1 MTDTENKQEL
11 VESLPSL
18 PVVADS
24 ELQLVSTTEPEEPI
38 PTAITTEKIKQE
50 ANTKQEADSTATLSL
65 EQDEFS
71 DAIDDSNIK
80 SAQDLSSVISAL
92 QDTVIVSLPDEKQV
106 QYDKNTKL
114 EEEQDDTVLDTI
126 PEINEFGSS
135 LIKEE
140 EDQEDPI
147 TNEEEEEVKADIDIS
162 LNDDNDDEGIKA
174 ASEPG
179 SPRPTASDLK
189 IATHFEQIRKSID
202 VPTGQNMADFVTPP
216 TPGLAPDSF
225 GQYEGDDNDDD
236 LHPQKKSNEETN
248 ATTVATAAAGVAVTA
263 VAASQPKPA
272 ADSSHIA
279 LSNIDFD
286 EVRPN
291 FLTPRAQEKF
301 GK

>member
-1 MTDTENKQEL
+1 MTDTEKKQEL
-11 VESLPSL
+11 VESPPSL
-18 PVVADS
+18 PVTVDS
-24 ELQLVSTTEPEEPI
+24 KTQQVSG
-38 PTAITTEKIKQE
+38 EKKDEKVKQE
-50 ANTKQEADSTATLSL
+50 AADTDSTISV

-80 SAQDLSSVISAL
+80 SAQDLSNVISAL
-92 QDTVIVSLPDEKQV
+92 QDTAIVSTPDEKHV
-106 QYDKNTKL
+106 QYDKNIKL

-135 LIKEE
+135 LIKDEQDE
-140 EDQEDPI
+140 APIVKDEDI
-147 TNEEEEEVKADIDIS
+147 EEEEVKADIDIS
-162 LNDDNDDEGIKA
+162 LNDDGIKA

-202 VPTGQNMADFVTPP
+202 VPAGQNMADFVTPP
-216 TPGLAPDSF
+216 TPGVAPASF

-236 LHPQKKSNEETN
+236 LHPQKKSGEESEP
-248 ATTVATAAAGVAVTA
+248 ASVAVANGVHAPT

-272 ADSSHIA
+272 SDSSHIP

-291 FLTPRAQEKF
+291 YLTPRAQEKF
-301 GK
+301 GKL